1 MLNYRK
7 PIPSFDT
14 EGFIQYDLTFLCG
27 KGKYS
32 MSINTAI
39 VGIGGNSLVV
49 DRQHQSIPD
58 QWLAIKKTC
67 ENIADLIEEGINP
80 VITHGNGPQVGFAVL
95 RSEAG
100 KKLEGLHTD
109 PLDVCVASTQA
120 TIGYMIQQALQSEL
134 YKRNIEKSICVVVTR
149 VLVDEDDPAFTNP
162 TKPIGPFYT
171 REEAE
176 AKIKEFGWV
185 MKKDANRGWR
195 RFVPSP
201 KPIGI
206 LEIDVIKTLFE
217 RGNIVVAVGGG
228 GIPVIQD
235 EDGNYFGVEAVID
248 KDFATSLLAS
258 LLGVKT
264 MIISTAVEFV
274 YLNFGKENQKPL
286 RRLTVSEAVTYLNR
300 SEFAEGSMAPKIQ
313 ASIEF
318 LQRDGERVII
328 TNPQNLLSAVR
339 GKTGTIIL
347 KS

>member
-1 MLNYRK
+1 
-7 PIPSFDT
+7 
-14 EGFIQYDLTFLCG
+14 
-27 KGKYS
+27 
-32 MSINTAI
+32 MSIKTAI

-109 PLDVCVASTQA
+109 PLDICVASTQA

-134 YKRNIEKSICVVVTR
+134 LKRNIEKSICVVVTR
-149 VLVDEDDPAFTNP
+149 VLVDEDDPAFANP

-171 REEAE
+171 RREEAE

-185 MKKDANRGWR
+185 MKEDANRGWR
-195 RFVPSP
+195 RVVPSP

-217 RGNIVVAVGGG
+217 QGNIVVAVGGG

-235 EDGNYFGVEAVID
+235 KNGNYFGVEAVID

-274 YLNFGKENQKPL
+274 YLNYGKKNQTPI
-286 RRLTVSEAVTYLNR
+286 RRLTVPEAVTYLNR
-300 SEFAEGSMAPKIQ
+300 GEFAEGSMAPKIR

-339 GKTGTIIL
+339 GETGTIIL